1 MIRLIAAAAMAA
13 FAMSAASAQV
23 PKNVEKFYDGPTKV
37 NLGGR
42 PVVAS
47 ISLYQDKT
55 APKGDLK
62 VTLVTDVT
70 DFIVDVEKDLEK
82 WVASRQDPC
91 GERWGAG
98 KPQITF
104 PPGKISFALD
114 IELQYWTCGFDG
126 KGDPAQLAREG
137 GSVEVTLD
145 PFVTDGLLQ
154 ARLGAFTI
162 SNRSGVSKYLPLEF
176 VMRRVLEQE
185 LKRLNENPK
194 FRNAPKP
201 LIDEGLSYET
211 IVGIRNAKERVIINA
226 RYVGK
231 GGKEK
236 LDRIAQRMKAEGLT
250 Q

>member
-1 MIRLIAAAAMAA
+1 MLAAAAAV
-13 FAMSAASAQV
+13 AMGDASAHA
-23 PKNVEKFYDGPTKV
+23 PKNVAKFYEGPTKV

-47 ISLYQDKT
+47 ISLYTDKS

-62 VTLVTDVT
+62 ITLVTDVT

-91 GERWGAG
+91 GERWNAG
-98 KPQITF
+98 KPEITF

-137 GSVEVTLD
+137 GSVEVILD
-145 PFVTDGLLQ
+145 PYVEGGLLQ
-154 ARLGAFTI
+154 ARLADFKI

-176 VMRRVLEQE
+176 VMRRILEQE

-201 LIDEGLSYET
+201 LVDEGLTYET
-211 IVGIRNAKERVIINA
+211 IVGVRNATDRVIINA

-236 LDRIAQRMKAEGLT
+236 LDRIARRMKAEGLT